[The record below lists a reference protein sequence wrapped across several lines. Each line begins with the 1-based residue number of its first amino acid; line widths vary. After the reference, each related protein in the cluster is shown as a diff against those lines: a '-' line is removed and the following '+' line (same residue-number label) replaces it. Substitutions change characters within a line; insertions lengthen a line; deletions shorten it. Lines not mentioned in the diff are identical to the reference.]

1 MSETPQIRKL
11 ESACLQQSISNQ
23 PSADTIQAVREL
35 YRDDLDAMAQALLQM
50 RGFNGRR
57 HAELA
62 AKDDEIDRLRLV
74 IEHVRDLIDEA
85 TE

>member
-1 MSETPQIRKL
+1 MSDQQQQPDPWATVQPAPQ
-11 ESACLQQSISNQ
+11 E
-23 PSADTIQAVREL
+23 PSANTIASVRAF